1 MWSIVKK
8 EFNQFFSNLI
18 GYISIILFL
27 LINGVFLFVLED
39 SNIFNYGYASLDKF
53 FELAPWVL
61 LFLIPA
67 ITMRCFSDEY
77 KFGTFETLKTKPL
90 SSNQIVMGKYIAIL
104 LIVLLVLMP
113 SLIYVVT
120 IKSLSATGIIDNGAI
135 IGSYIGLVFLCA
147 VYAAVGLCCS
157 GLTSN
162 AVVAFLLS
170 VFVCLLLYFGFS
182 AISKLSFL
190 QGNIGFYIEMFGID
204 FHYKNISRGVID
216 TRDVVY
222 FFSIIFM
229 SVFITSKKISNN

>member
-67 ITMRCFSDEY
+67 ISMRCLSDEY

-90 SSNQIVMGKYIAIL
+90 SSNQIDHL
-104 LIVLLVLMP
+104 P
-113 SLIYVVT
+113 SLHLCFMNYTT
-120 IKSLSATGIIDNGAI
+120 I
-135 IGSYIGLVFLCA
+135 
-147 VYAAVGLCCS
+147 
-157 GLTSN
+157 N
-162 AVVAFLLS
+162 A
-170 VFVCLLLYFGFS
+170 
-182 AISKLSFL
+182 
-190 QGNIGFYIEMFGID
+190 
-204 FHYKNISRGVID
+204 H
-216 TRDVVY
+216 
-222 FFSIIFM
+222 FFFM
-229 SVFITSKKISNN
+229 ETLA